1 MRRKDQT
8 ETSIVTWKPARGTS
22 VTRPPSASLVEKAIE
37 WTRKSS
43 SPHSAAIRS
52 KTASSWPSAI
62 TSIGMKIGAS
72 TSRASGSTCGFAFS
86 LR

>member
-1 MRRKDQT
+1 M
-8 ETSIVTWKPARGTS
+8 VTWKPSRGTS

-43 SPHSAAIRS
+43 SPQSAAMRS

-72 TSRASGSTCGFAFS
+72 TSRASGSTCGFALS

>member
-1 MRRKDQT
+1 M
-8 ETSIVTWKPARGTS
+8 VWKPARGTS

-37 WTRKSS
+37 WMTKSS
-43 SPHSAAIRS
+43 DPQSAAIRS
-52 KTASSWPSAI
+52 NTASSSPSAI

-72 TSRASGSTCGFAFS
+72 TSRASGSTCGLALS